1 MNGESGFDSI
11 SLFRKA
17 GIKVL
22 VYSMFASPS
31 YVVRSSELGANG
43 YISKSASESEL
54 IEALDKIFSGKSYIQ
69 KGLVPEL
76 MFTTN
81 ILSSLT
87 NAEKKL
93 LDLVSQDLKNSEID
107 AILKI
112 SVRTVE
118 NHLSYIYDKFR
129 VQNKRQL
136 LRELKKK

>member
-22 VYSMFASPS
+22 MYSMFASPS

-43 YISKSASESEL
+43 YISKSASEIEL
-54 IEALDKIFSGKSYIQ
+54 IEALDKIFSGKLYIQ
-69 KGLVPEL
+69 KDLVPEL

-81 ILSSLT
+81 ILSLLT

-93 LDLVSQDLKNSEID
+93 LDLVSQDLGNSEIA

-118 NHLSYIYDKFR
+118 MHYFNISSISKAILVPILFFS
-129 VQNKRQL
+129 
-136 LRELKKK
+136 

>member
-22 VYSMFASPS
+22 MYSMFASPS

-54 IEALDKIFSGKSYIQ
+54 IEALNKIFSGKSYIQ
-69 KGLVPEL
+69 KDLVLEL

-87 NAEKKL
+87 NAEKNCL
-93 LDLVSQDLKNSEID
+93 
-107 AILKI
+107 
-112 SVRTVE
+112 TW
-118 NHLSYIYDKFR
+118 
-129 VQNKRQL
+129 
-136 LRELKKK
+136 